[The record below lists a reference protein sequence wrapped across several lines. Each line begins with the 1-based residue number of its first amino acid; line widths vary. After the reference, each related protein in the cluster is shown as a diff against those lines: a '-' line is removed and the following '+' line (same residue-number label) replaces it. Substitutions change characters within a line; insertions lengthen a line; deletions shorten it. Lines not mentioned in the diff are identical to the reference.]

1 MSGSLGDGAVEQESS
16 RRRCRLRVD
25 HFAGC
30 CEAFERPEDR
40 HRYDGE
46 HRRGL
51 DEDGPEEANDL
62 HGSER
67 SEPSGPSWRR
77 TATRWQD
84 KSFRE
89 EVEALRAIIDHVEE
103 TAASDRETSARTE
116 GDPVPNLSTAE
127 GTIAA
132 LTETVGEQQ
141 LATQRES
148 ERSDLSLRLV
158 ESNREA
164 SLQEAAKARASTL
177 AVREGLESCEQDLAE
192 IDSASVD
199 ISLFA
204 AERPNEGNL
213 RASATC
219 GCSEAGR
226 ERLLGFPR
234 GGSGDVEGGAGGR
247 ADRFRVGASGGGGVG
262 ARAAKIREARMT
274 AGQIKAELDALGVSY
289 VSLLE
294 KSEFVMKL
302 AEAEDEK
309 KEKEEE
315 AASPAGE
322 DAADEASAMLV
333 SAIKEEL
340 DERGVRYRGLFEKS
354 EFVDLLVDARA
365 KGITA
370 PPPSSSGD
378 TDGGA
383 GSGGGASA
391 RHKTRPTPPTRTSR

>member
-1 MSGSLGDGAVEQESS
+1 RQTGPARESSRILYESS
-16 RRRCRLRVD
+16 RRRCRLRLD

-40 HRYDGE
+40 HHYAGE

-51 DEDGPEEANDL
+51 DEGGPEEANDL

-132 LTETVGEQQ
+132 LTETVGEQ

-177 AVREGLESCEQDLAE
+177 AVREDLESFEQDLAE
-192 IDSASVD
+192 IDSASVE

-204 AERPNEGNL
+204 AERPNEGNF

-247 ADRFRVGASGGGGVG
+247 ADRVRVGASGGGGVG

-274 AGQIKAELDALGVSY
+274 AGQKKAELDALGVSY
-289 VSLLE
+289 
-294 KSEFVMKL
+294 
-302 AEAEDEK
+302 AEDEK

-322 DAADEASAMLV
+322 DAADEVSAMRV
-333 SAIKEEL
+333 SAIKKEL
-340 DERGVRYRGLFEKS
+340 DERGVRCRGLFEKS

-383 GSGGGASA
+383 ASGGGASA
-391 RHKTRPTPPTRTSR
+391 QAQDKAGAANKDVE